1 MDYYTV
7 SLLIGVASIIASLV
21 SVAYWLGSRLTRVEK
36 DIERLGEGLGRLAN
50 AINGVGESIIEYLG
64 LKGVLNQGEV
74 NYLKSD
80 IRRITLIATNP
91 FTEAE
96 RRRLLELIDRGEDLT
111 PEEADELL
119 NLAKK
124 FYNEYA
130 GKVQDAW
137 KMLYYAAAIHGIVHG
152 RYERKATPPNPNP

>member
-1 MDYYTV
+1 MDFGTV
-7 SLLIGVASIIASLV
+7 ITVAAIVGSATF
-21 SVAYWLGSRLTRVEK
+21 WLGSELKGIKR
-36 DIERLGEGLGRLAN
+36 DIGELKGSVHGLNDFLITLVDSLGRKRILED
-50 AINGVGESIIEYLG
+50 VDL
-64 LKGVLNQGEV
+64 LKTA
-74 NYLKSD
+74 LKNMISNV
-80 IRRITLIATNP
+80 TNP
-91 FTEAE
+91 LTEAE

-152 RYERKATPPNPNP
+152 KYERKATPPNPNP